1 MRQLLRKIFLFPFAV
16 GLSCIFLSGCEKKY
30 DTVINSAGNAPFVS
44 NATSSLSIINTDTMN
59 VGIERKA
66 NDLLT
71 IEGIVT
77 IKVFHLEGKK
87 AISAVKYSVMVDDS
101 STILGTGLLNDEG
114 IPPDQ
119 IADDSIYSGYV
130 QFQFERVLVGKL
142 TLSLWSE
149 NQTGDLSNTILLP
162 LTIVRINHPPVISDL
177 ISPDTINLSTTTT
190 FENSLK
196 VLNPDG
202 QGDIKS
208 VLRFTPSGKK
218 LQLYAINDSIYT
230 EQVSLNPPPSL
241 GPYTFR
247 FCAVDR
253 SNDTSN
259 ILIKTIV
266 ITNVIQIE

>member
-1 MRQLLRKIFLFPFAV
+1 VRQLLLKIILFLFAV
-16 GLSCIFLSGCEKKY
+16 GFSIILLSGCEKKY
-30 DTVINSAGNAPFVS
+30 DTVINSSGSAPFVS
-44 NATSSLSIINTDTMN
+44 DASSSLTTINTDTMN
-59 VGIERKA
+59 VGTRRA
-66 NDLLT
+66 PNDLLT

-77 IKVFHLEGKK
+77 IKVSHFEGKNE
-87 AISAVKYSVMVDDS
+87 ISAVKYSVMVDDS
-101 STILGTGLLNDEG
+101 SSILGIGLLNDEG
-114 IPPDQ
+114 ISPDR
-119 IADDSIYSGYV
+119 IANDSIYSGYV

-142 TLSLWSE
+142 TLSIWSE

-162 LTIVRINHPPVISDL
+162 LTIVRINRPPIISDL
-177 ISPDTINLSTTTT
+177 IAPDTINLATTTT
-190 FENSLK
+190 FYNSLK
-196 VLNPDG
+196 VLDPDG

-208 VLRFTPSGKK
+208 VLRFTPSGKI
-218 LQLYAINDSIYT
+218 LQLHATNDSIYT